1 VGWIVFLALA
11 VPLVA
16 IFVWQVLSGSVVH
29 VPAGRLGLLLIK
41 GRATDKALGPGP
53 HWVPTLRR
61 RMIAEYPSVELS
73 YRATLDPI
81 GSVETSE
88 LERTGPAPR
97 VTLGD
102 RTELRLGYTV
112 RFRLEEAQ
120 LRTVHDRFGPD
131 GLWPAIRDLTARAV
145 RRAVGADAVGVDSL
159 FGGAAVD
166 LEQALGSAVAEELAP
181 NGLSMTMFAVG
192 DWDLGRAG
200 DVIQTTVRARLELD
214 REEAESQMRL
224 ARARIDA
231 ELEPYAAA
239 VSDAALRYRE
249 VDVLRDLARAPGPPP
264 LVVPAR
270 APAGQPSTV
279 APAPAEEVPADL
291 GPSTEVEPEP

>member
-1 VGWIVFLALA
+1 MGWIVFLALA
-11 VPLVA
+11 VPLLA
-16 IFVWQVLSGSVVH
+16 IFVWQILSGSVVH

-73 YRATLDPI
+73 YRAAVDPAA
-81 GSVETSE
+81 VAEPSE
-88 LERTGPAPR
+88 LERSGPAPR

-112 RFRLEEAQ
+112 RFRLDEAQ

-131 GLWPAIRDLTARAV
+131 GIWAAVRDLSARAV
-145 RRAVGADAVGVDSL
+145 RRAVSGGSVGVDSL
-159 FGGAAVD
+159 FGDAVGELEQQLGAAV
-166 LEQALGSAVAEELAP
+166 GEELAP
-181 NGLSMTMFAVG
+181 HGLTLTMFALG
-192 DWDLGRAG
+192 DADLGRAG

-214 REEAESQMRL
+214 REEAEATMRL

-231 ELEPYAAA
+231 ELEPYATA

-270 APAGQPSTV
+270 APVAPAAPST
-279 APAPAEEVPADL
+279 PAPAEDVAAEPA
-291 GPSTEVEPEP
+291 PPTEVEPEP

>member
-1 VGWIVFLALA
+1 MGWIVFLALA
-11 VPLVA
+11 IPLLA
-16 IFVWQVLSGSVVH
+16 IFAWQVLSGSVVH

-73 YRATLDPI
+73 YRAVPDP
-81 GSVETSE
+81 SAPVEHGD
-88 LERTGPAPR
+88 LERSGPAPR

-102 RTELRLGYTV
+102 RTELQLGYTV
-112 RFRLEEAQ
+112 RFRLDDAQ

-131 GLWPAIRDLTARAV
+131 GLWPAIRDLSSRAI
-145 RRAVGADAVGVDSL
+145 RRAVSADSVGVDSL
-159 FGGAAVD
+159 FGTAAVELEAALGAALAD
-166 LEQALGSAVAEELAP
+166 ELTA
-181 NGLSMTMFAVG
+181 NGLSLTMFALG

-214 REEAESQMRL
+214 REEAESTMRL

-231 ELEPYAAA
+231 ELEPYLTAG
-239 VSDAALRYRE
+239 SDAALRYRE
-249 VDVLRDLARAPGPPP
+249 VDVLRDLARSQGGPT

-270 APAGQPSTV
+270 AASSPPSPEPV
-279 APAPAEEVPADL
+279 EDAPADL
-291 GPSTEVEPEP
+291 GTSTEVESES